1 MYNKRD
7 TIASLILVIITF
19 ITVSLIINM
28 AQRDNEVASE
38 NEVVSEVG
46 YRDEVQAQ
54 NSEGQQDRA
63 TALQQPYIEPNTD
76 NTRPEDSNRTL
87 MKEDASSSS
96 PQQTTD
102 VQKDN
107 SWRQEL
113 DRLNGRLQKYF
124 EKPGAQNSTPPPKT
138 ESPPEKDKDKNK
150 NKKVVEPEKV
160 ESARK
165 SVSFKDKMQIL
176 KIAAKVSP
184 GDVYKVSQLIN
195 DGVTMEEG
203 KEIDRI
209 LKQHLSNEEM
219 KALNKIIKKYIT
231 W

>member
-7 TIASLILVIITF
+7 TIGSLILVIVTF
-19 ITVSLIINM
+19 ITVSLMINM
-28 AQRDNEVASE
+28 AQGDNITSSE
-38 NEVVSEVG
+38 GG
-46 YRDEVQAQ
+46 YRDKVQVQ
-54 NSEGQQDRA
+54 NSEGHQDRA
-63 TALQQPYIEPNTD
+63 AALQQPYTD
-76 NTRPEDSNRTL
+76 YTRPEDSNRTL
-87 MKEDASSSS
+87 MKEDAPNSF

-102 VQKDN
+102 AQKDN

-124 EKPGAQNSTPPPKT
+124 EKPGAQNSAPPPKT

-219 KALNKIIKKYIT
+219 KALNKIIKKYIK